1 VSVPIPDSPVVRGPG
16 AGDMFL
22 SVSGAKSGQIA
33 GEAQDQKHKNEI
45 EVLGWSWGMQGKTSL
60 GSGQATGKAIIRE
73 LRIIKRLDKS
83 STALMSALR
92 TNELI
97 KKAVLTLRKIGKN
110 PLEYFKITIEDGR
123 VSSIDIEAGDAES
136 SPKLIERVS
145 FTFNK
150 ISVEYTPQGQDGL
163 PLGATSFEDVWSES
177 Q

>member
-1 VSVPIPDSPVVRGPG
+1 
-16 AGDMFL
+16 MFL
-22 SVSGAKSGQIA
+22 SVNGAKSGQIA

-60 GSGQATGKAIIRE
+60 GGGVATGKATIRE
-73 LRIIKRLDKS
+73 LRITKRLDKS

-92 TNELI
+92 SNELI
-97 KKAVLTLRKIGKN
+97 KKAVLTLRKIGKE

-123 VSSIDIEAGDAES
+123 VSALDIEAGDAAN
-136 SPKLIERVS
+136 SPTLVERVS

-150 ISVEYTPQGQDGL
+150 ISVEYIPQGQDGHA
-163 PLGATSFEDVWSES
+163 LGATSFEDDWSSS

>member
-1 VSVPIPDSPVVRGPG
+1 
-16 AGDMFL
+16 MFL
-22 SVSGAKSGQIA
+22 SVNGAKSGQIA

-45 EVLGWSWGMQGKTSL
+45 EVLAWSWGMQGKTSL
-60 GSGQATGKAIIRE
+60 GSGLATGKSTIRE
-73 LRIIKRLDKS
+73 LRITKKLDKS

-123 VSSIDIEAGDAES
+123 VSAFDIEAGDAS
-136 SPKLIERVS
+136 GSPTLVERVS

-163 PLGATSFEDVWSES
+163 PLGGTSFEDVWSET

>member
-1 VSVPIPDSPVVRGPG
+1 MAVPITDSIGARPPG

-60 GSGQATGKAIIRE
+60 GGGLATGKATIRE
-73 LRIIKRLDKS
+73 LRITKRLDKS

-97 KKAVLTLRKIGKN
+97 KKAVLTLRKVGQN

-123 VSSIDIEAGDAES
+123 VSALDIEAGDAS
-136 SPKLIERVS
+136 NSTAMVERVS

-150 ISVEYTPQGQDGL
+150 ISVEYTPQGQDGH
-163 PLGATSFEDVWSES
+163 PLGATSFEDTWSTS